1 MHMRSTRN
9 AVVSSPGTAI
19 STSRASAS
27 VISSR
32 ATTIGP

>member
-1 MHMRSTRN
+1 MRSTRK

-19 STSRASAS
+19 SSSRRS
-27 VISSR
+27 VVDSSSR